1 MTSQSERRH
10 REATPKHD
18 GNQGRCPAA
27 QAFPDETPGA
37 GAAPSLVTAVTPATS
52 RPCVQR
58 FGPSARQTMAGRR
71 TGRAFHSNT
80 LGTLRGLGPT
90 GVQGRPSSALQ
101 TRRRHLAPSSAMSD
115 PGRKLGGCPGS
126 QGPPGEGRSQSLT
139 PAPSRPSRDHTVSFL
154 LLAAGP
160 PRVRAGPAGLP
171 AASARPNAGRPA
183 SAQRDLAQDCG
194 PAPAL
199 LSPALPRGAR
209 WPEASASRA
218 GRTGSALQPAFQN
231 ETRNRVSSFEP
242 REDSLSAQRPPPRRT
257 HMRAWGPHPRRG
269 RGGPPR
275 GHRGGKTI
283 PRVASKKS
291 EVQDTAREQLSAKPA
306 HRRSAPR
313 AAPCQTAAGPVAS
326 RHGVT
331 RGPRSGAEA
340 RLRRAPQCRDLL
352 CVSQNKRPSGP
363 RSPFSLRPPTF
374 SFSA

>member
-1 MTSQSERRH
+1 MTSRSERRH
-10 REATPKHD
+10 QEATPKHD

-52 RPCVQR
+52 RPHVQR

-154 LLAAGP
+154 LLAAGL

-171 AASARPNAGRPA
+171 AASACPTQAGPHLPSGTWPRTAARPRP
-183 SAQRDLAQDCG
+183 SC
-194 PAPAL
+194 P
-199 LSPALPRGAR
+199 LPC
-209 WPEASASRA
+209 PE
-218 GRTGSALQPAFQN
+218 GHGG
-231 ETRNRVSSFEP
+231 
-242 REDSLSAQRPPPRRT
+242 PRR
-257 HMRAWGPHPRRG
+257 
-269 RGGPPR
+269 
-275 GHRGGKTI
+275 
-283 PRVASKKS
+283 
-291 EVQDTAREQLSAKPA
+291 L
-306 HRRSAPR
+306 
-313 AAPCQTAAGPVAS
+313 
-326 RHGVT
+326 RHGP
-331 RGPRSGAEA
+331 GGLD
-340 RLRRAPQCRDLL
+340 LRCSL
-352 CVSQNKRPSGP
+352 PSKTKPETGFHHS
-363 RSPFSLRPPTF
+363 SPGKIP
-374 SFSA
+374 

>member
-1 MTSQSERRH
+1 
-10 REATPKHD
+10 
-18 GNQGRCPAA
+18 
-27 QAFPDETPGA
+27 
-37 GAAPSLVTAVTPATS
+37 
-52 RPCVQR
+52 
-58 FGPSARQTMAGRR
+58 MAGRR

-171 AASARPNAGRPA
+171 AASARPTQAGPHLPSGTWPRTA
-183 SAQRDLAQDCG
+183 
-194 PAPAL
+194 
-199 LSPALPRGAR
+199 ALPRGAQ

-257 HMRAWGPHPRRG
+257 HMRAVRATPTSRAG
-269 RGGPPR
+269 RPAPGAPR
-275 GHRGGKTI
+275 G
-283 PRVASKKS
+283 
-291 EVQDTAREQLSAKPA
+291 
-306 HRRSAPR
+306 
-313 AAPCQTAAGPVAS
+313 
-326 RHGVT
+326 
-331 RGPRSGAEA
+331 
-340 RLRRAPQCRDLL
+340 
-352 CVSQNKRPSGP
+352 
-363 RSPFSLRPPTF
+363 
-374 SFSA
+374 